1 MKIKKFM
8 LAMVIAISVAS
19 SLMIGCTNNDSNIDE
34 KIYTTE
40 QISSIKKDLSKRIS
54 EAIKDSGLRVVENK
68 PDGSFVLSLGNLENT
83 KEQPS
88 QVLNYSM
95 TKDNKL
101 NKEILSIQ
109 CVKDFSYNEKLLE
122 DDKFVMAIYKIYT
135 SLTDVEISEEEV
147 FREVE
152 KVFINGEGNVELD
165 NLGDIKIQV
174 KKFDDK
180 TKSLELNLIKEF
192 RLE

>member
-101 NKEILSIQ
+101 NKEI
-109 CVKDFSYNEKLLE
+109 
-122 DDKFVMAIYKIYT
+122 
-135 SLTDVEISEEEV
+135 
-147 FREVE
+147 
-152 KVFINGEGNVELD
+152 
-165 NLGDIKIQV
+165 
-174 KKFDDK
+174 
-180 TKSLELNLIKEF
+180 
-192 RLE
+192 

>member
-1 MKIKKFM
+1 
-8 LAMVIAISVAS
+8 
-19 SLMIGCTNNDSNIDE
+19 
-34 KIYTTE
+34 
-40 QISSIKKDLSKRIS
+40 
-54 EAIKDSGLRVVENK
+54 
-68 PDGSFVLSLGNLENT
+68 
-83 KEQPS
+83 
-88 QVLNYSM
+88 
-95 TKDNKL
+95 
-101 NKEILSIQ
+101 
-109 CVKDFSYNEKLLE
+109 
-122 DDKFVMAIYKIYT
+122 MAIYKIYT